1 MMSVMMVTLPGMRP
15 LPRPGFNL
23 VVSNVPGIREQL
35 YYNGCALT
43 DFYPVSVVL
52 DGQGLNMTMMSYLD
66 QLAFGLV
73 GCDKTV
79 PHLQRMLVHLE
90 SGIAALEEA
99 VGL

>member
-1 MMSVMMVTLPGMRP
+1 MSVMVVTLPGMRP

-23 VVSNVPGIREQL
+23 VVSNVPGIRKQL
-35 YYNGCALT
+35 YYNGCPLT

-52 DGQGLNMTMMSYLD
+52 DGQGLNMTMMSYLG

-79 PHLQRMLVHLE
+79 PHLQRMLVHLDSAIE
-90 SGIAALEEA
+90 ALEEA
-99 VGL
+99 AGL